1 MATEAPQDDNA
12 GTVPADA
19 SEGRES
25 AGEEA
30 PKEMYTDEYIRLW
43 EPLDPL
49 DPDRMTD
56 EHKDVILQ
64 KLYWRSFPV
73 YDRLAQL

>member
-1 MATEAPQDDNA
+1 MATEAPQDGNA

-19 SEGRES
+19 SGEKS
-25 AGEEA
+25 AEEA
-30 PKEMYTDEYIRLW
+30 PKEKYTDEYIRLW
-43 EPLDPL
+43 EPLEPL

-64 KLYWRSFPV
+64 KLYLRSSIV

>member
-1 MATEAPQDDNA
+1 MAAEAPQDDNS

-19 SEGRES
+19 SEGES
-25 AGEEA
+25 AGEDA

-43 EPLDPL
+43 EPLEPL